1 MVPTVQPA
9 NMAGMR
15 TVSSSPSADVDSRD
29 MIWSSRTDA
38 GPAALHQWASL
49 LSREIAE
56 MAVTSDAETGFAARW
71 ARYGLGPIDLNV
83 LAATRQVVSHRTG
96 TASRGGPATF
106 ELLFARSGAIT
117 VEHLGRQSVVA
128 PGSFILLDNDHS
140 WDLAFPGGGD
150 CPTVHMPKDWLLGFA
165 PSAHDF
171 CGVPLGV
178 ASGWA
183 RPLASYIAAIAD
195 EGPASAGMR
204 RDSLAEQLGAMA
216 HILLCNAT
224 PRPCAQSRDLKQRI
238 IDCIAD
244 AYSDPELDPSA
255 IARELSISIRHLHR
269 VLARNGLSFSGVL
282 RDMRISAAASL
293 LMNERTRDIP
303 VGEIAWRAGYA
314 DQSYFARVFRA
325 EQGCSP
331 VQFREMARRSTN

>member
-1 MVPTVQPA
+1 
-9 NMAGMR
+9 
-15 TVSSSPSADVDSRD
+15 
-29 MIWSSRTDA
+29 
-38 GPAALHQWASL
+38 
-49 LSREIAE
+49 
-56 MAVTSDAETGFAARW
+56 MAVTSDAQTGFAARW
-71 ARYGLGPIDLNV
+71 ARYGLGPIDLN
-83 LAATRQVVSHRTG
+83 LLSATRQVVSHRAG
-96 TASRGGPATF
+96 IPSRGGPASF
-106 ELLFARSGAIT
+106 ELLFARTGAIN
-117 VEHLGRQSVVA
+117 VDHCGRRSVVA

-140 WDLAFPGGGD
+140 WDLVFDRGGD

-165 PSAHDF
+165 PAAHDF
-171 CGVPLGV
+171 CGVPLGM
-178 ASGWA
+178 SSSWA

-204 RDSLAEQLGAMA
+204 RDGLAEQLGAMTQ
-216 HILLCNAT
+216 ILLCNEAT
-224 PRPCAQSRDLKQRI
+224 PPCPRSRDLKQSI

-244 AYSDPELDPSA
+244 AYSNPQLDPSA

-314 DQSYFARVFRA
+314 DQSYFARVFRT

-331 VQFREMARRSTN
+331 VQFRKMARRSTN